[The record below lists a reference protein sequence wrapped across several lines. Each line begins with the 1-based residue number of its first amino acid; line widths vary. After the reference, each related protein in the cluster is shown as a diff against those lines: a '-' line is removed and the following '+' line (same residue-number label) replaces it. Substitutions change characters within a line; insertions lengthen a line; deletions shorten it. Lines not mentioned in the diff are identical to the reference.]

1 MRAILPNEAN
11 KSCIF
16 KDNTFVTY
24 IAAWSLLPTRDK
36 TCRGLDPVNRI
47 KRRQAQVERNRV
59 PRGIHG
65 YPSCAEPALDLMR
78 GVRLDVSS
86 HASPSLRGDVLLV
99 IAYSPTS

>member
-11 KSCIF
+11 KCCIF
-16 KDNTFVTY
+16 KENTFVTY
-24 IAAWSLLPTRDK
+24 VAAWPYCDPRQNL
-36 TCRGLDPVNRI
+36 RGLDPVNRI

-99 IAYSPTS
+99 IDL

>member
-36 TCRGLDPVNRI
+36 TCRGLDPGNRI
-47 KRRQAQVERNRV
+47 KRRQAQLE
-59 PRGIHG
+59 
-65 YPSCAEPALDLMR
+65 
-78 GVRLDVSS
+78 
-86 HASPSLRGDVLLV
+86 
-99 IAYSPTS
+99 

>member
-11 KSCIF
+11 KRCIF

-59 PRGIHG
+59 PRCIHG
-65 YPSCAEPALDLMR
+65 YPSCTEPALDFDERSAPRCQLAR
-78 GVRLDVSS
+78 ISVPERERV
-86 HASPSLRGDVLLV
+86 ASN
-99 IAYSPTS
+99 